1 MSEQLEAGL
10 GKESVF
16 PQAKGFFPE
25 KIHGT
30 FSLQRVCVCVCVCVW
45 LKGQRI
51 HLSAPSCLLLLTG
64 ESSPQKALINFPEL
78 PGCYLAPPG
87 QLGTP

>member
-25 KIHGT
+25 KIQGT
-30 FSLQRVCVCVCVCVW
+30 FSLQRVCVCVCVCVVE
-45 LKGQRI
+45 R
-51 HLSAPSCLLLLTG
+51 A
-64 ESSPQKALINFPEL
+64 ENSPICSFL
-78 PGCYLAPPG
+78 PF
-87 QLGTP
+87 TPHW